1 MKNWQNISIN
11 HSNRINSEYMRCD
24 NKTLGKPTSIYLMV
38 GFLLFNILELKKEE
52 VRTHEDTVLKTAGC
66 KNFTGWIPVSSAKYM
81 VSVA

>member
-1 MKNWQNISIN
+1 
-11 HSNRINSEYMRCD
+11 
-24 NKTLGKPTSIYLMV
+24 MV
-38 GFLLFNILELKKEE
+38 GFLLFDILELKKEE